1 MLLGRPAGADKGAA
15 DPTISRLVGSLEA
28 REPQVHRL
36 ILRAAPH
43 LLRRLIPQLIWK
55 MTG

>member
-1 MLLGRPAGADKGAA
+1 MLLGRLAGADKGAA

-43 LLRRLIPQLIWK
+43 LLRRLILQLIW
-55 MTG
+55 